1 MNSNTNMYSND
12 LNKLNKMLMNKMH
25 YMVHNTQYQYLEL
38 ICYYLLYKSIDKA
51 LPVSLESGR
60 NPGTVI

>member
-1 MNSNTNMYSND
+1 MNSNTNMYSDD
-12 LNKLNKMLMNKMH
+12 LNKLNEMLMNKMH

-51 LPVSLESGR
+51 LPVSL
-60 NPGTVI
+60 